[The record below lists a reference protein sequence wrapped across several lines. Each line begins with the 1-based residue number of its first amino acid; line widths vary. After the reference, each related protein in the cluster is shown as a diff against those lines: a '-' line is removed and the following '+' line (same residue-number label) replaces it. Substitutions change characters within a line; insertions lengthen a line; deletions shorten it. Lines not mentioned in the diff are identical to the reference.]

1 MLEIVE
7 KIQNINKLFTKFERL
22 GIEKNTTTEG
32 TGLGLAI
39 TKKLVELMHGTINVE
54 SRYKE
59 GTIFMVQ
66 LPQKIDKLSRPL
78 AKDIENTSEILTTN
92 LDFHNKKILVVDD
105 NKLNLKVARRTLSS
119 LNIEMDE
126 ATSGNECLD
135 KINSGNKYDAI
146 LMDIMMPGMNG
157 EVTLREL
164 KKIENFDTPVLA
176 VTADA
181 IQGAEEKYLNE
192 GFYGYIS
199 KPFTKEEMKEKLA
212 KVLKQDE
219 IL

>member
-1 MLEIVE
+1 
-7 KIQNINKLFTKFERL
+7 
-22 GIEKNTTTEG
+22 
-32 TGLGLAI
+32 
-39 TKKLVELMHGTINVE
+39 
-54 SRYKE
+54 
-59 GTIFMVQ
+59 MVQ

-164 KKIENFDTPVLA
+164 MKIENFNTPVLA

-181 IQGAEEKYLNE
+181 IQGAEEKYLNK

-199 KPFTKEEMKEKLA
+199 KPFTKEEMNEKLA